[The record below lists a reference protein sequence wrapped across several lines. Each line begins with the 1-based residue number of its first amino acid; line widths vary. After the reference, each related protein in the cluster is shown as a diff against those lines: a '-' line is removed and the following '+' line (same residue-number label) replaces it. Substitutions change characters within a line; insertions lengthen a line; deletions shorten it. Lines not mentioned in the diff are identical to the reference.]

1 MVGKQEIVCEIRYVM
16 YYAIEEHK
24 LYLILACCGM
34 FFRRGSVLRLKKGT
48 PSVSFDSTRVTQ
60 LSWHPRFSIFLFV
73 LDFCNAVLKSV
84 LEVCFGDQLSWA
96 VWDIQGI
103 PLQEISNRRGV

>member
-1 MVGKQEIVCEIRYVM
+1 METRRFL
-16 YYAIEEHK
+16 AISLCLLLLFPDFSCSLH
-24 LYLILACCGM
+24 
-34 FFRRGSVLRLKKGT
+34 FRGWLGNKKSRGSVLRLKKGI